1 MGTDEKFNIVLEQY
15 SLEIKQMYK
24 FGGALY
30 LETEQGFFMLR
41 QRNVKEGRAVFE
53 EEIKEHIFQGGFRN
67 IDLGVK
73 NNGGHYVTEGNYGE
87 TYTLRQWPA
96 GEECDLTDEQSVFAG
111 AACLGRIH
119 RTMIGYS
126 PSPLKRKKEKTD
138 CRENGCAAA
147 DALNPGACSEN
158 EKKPDNIKNCSGEEA
173 EYEYIE
179 RKIPY
184 IMPSVSDKF
193 MRRTGEMKRIMTYLR
208 KQKQKNEF
216 EMWMEKQLPFY
227 VEQAYKASDYLNREY
242 DSELLDEAVKEGI
255 VCHGGY
261 SGHNIIINK
270 ESVSVVNF
278 DKAKIGPAVFDLYH
292 FLRKVG
298 EKNLWSI
305 PMILHTI
312 DEYDREKPMEGREYN
327 LLVAE
332 LIFPEKFWKVVNMYY
347 NGKKSWIPGKIEEKL
362 TAVCAA
368 QEDKEKLL
376 HVMENGRTY
385 RI

>member
-41 QRNVKEGRAVFE
+41 QRQVKEGRAVFE
-53 EEIKEHIFQGGFRN
+53 EEVKEHIYRGGFTA

-73 NNGGHYVTEGNYGE
+73 NNNGHYVTEGNYGE
-87 TYTLRQWPA
+87 TYTLRQWPV
-96 GEECDLTDEQSVFAG
+96 GEECDLTDEQSVLAG
-111 AACLGRIH
+111 AVCLGRLH
-119 RTMIGYS
+119 RKMSGYS
-126 PSPLKRKKEKTD
+126 PSPVRKKKEKAAG
-138 CRENGCAAA
+138 RESGFGTENDPESGKGVE
-147 DALNPGACSEN
+147 NENSEN
-158 EKKPDNIKNCSGEEA
+158 KKTENMGERCNEE
-173 EYEYIE
+173 EYEYVE
-179 RKIPY
+179 RRIPY
-184 IMPSVSDKF
+184 IMPSVTDKF
-193 MRRTGEMKRIMTYLR
+193 KRRTGEMKRIMTYLR
-208 KQKQKNEF
+208 KQRQKNEF

-227 VEQAYKASDYLNREY
+227 VEQAYKASAYLNQEY
-242 DSELLDEAVKEGI
+242 DEALFNEALKGGI

-270 ESVSVVNF
+270 ETVSVVNF
-278 DKAKIGPAVFDLYH
+278 DKAKIGPRVFDLYH
-292 FLRKVG
+292 FIRKTG

-305 PMILHTI
+305 PVITHVL
-312 DEYDREKPMEGREYN
+312 DSYDREKPLDEREYN
-327 LLVAE
+327 LLTAE

-376 HVMENGRTY
+376 RVLERGR
-385 RI
+385 